1 MQSIMYTSIE
11 SHVPHI
17 SFQSARYIGRGC
29 TDGCF
34 QGQRYFTCGKDCGLF
49 VALDKLSPK
58 PGESESTISELDHL
72 KSVVG
77 DISVSQQ
84 KQLLEAFNKEMEDR
98 EKQVLARGIPPQLSG
113 EQRHHYDYNGDH
125 QLQRVQ
131 LPDPRHHPLHLPPP
145 MRFIGANTSSREPSP
160 DNRKN

>member
-1 MQSIMYTSIE
+1 MYTSIE

-17 SFQSARYIGRGC
+17 SFQSANYLGRGC
-29 TDGCF
+29 TDGFF

-58 PGESESTISELDHL
+58 PGKSESTISELDHL

-84 KQLLEAFNKEMEDR
+84 KQLLEAFKKEMEDR
-98 EKQVLARGIPPQLSG
+98 EKQVLARCIPPQLSG
-113 EQRHHYDYNGDH
+113 EQRLHYDYNDDH
-125 QLQRVQ
+125 QLRHVQ
-131 LPDPRHHPLHLPPP
+131 LPDPQHRYDQPLLPPS
-145 MRFIGANTSSREPSP
+145 MRFIGASTSSREPSP